1 MNHQKAF
8 DEMMICYRLE
18 ARKLAATSGVSE
30 VQISRLRNGK
40 DLYAGTLM
48 ELLSAVPTEA
58 REYFFSLVFGAKP
71 EGDMRS
77 LVMNAKASELSD
89 LLALL
94 SERISTD
101 STVLL
106 SREYARSLR

>member
-8 DEMMICYRLE
+8 DEMMIRYRLE
-18 ARKLAATSGVSE
+18 ARKLAGASGVSE

-40 DLYAGTLM
+40 DLYAGTLLD
-48 ELLSAVPTEA
+48 LLSAVPTDA
-58 REYFFSLVFGAKP
+58 REYFLSLVFGAKP
-71 EGDMRS
+71 EEDMRS
-77 LVMNAKASELSD
+77 LVMNAKASDISE

-94 SERISTD
+94 AERVNSD

-106 SREYARSLR
+106 SHEYAHSLR